1 VLVVFALYAQDIPLQ
16 SDPAPTTDSVD
27 TKALSRLDNRCDGLA
42 KDITNQSEKT
52 LDEMEKRELRLK
64 DKFMLK
70 DTMVAKK
77 LFGDIQTQIRQLSSK
92 LTVRMGLGVQSIWAN
107 YEYNALVNNP
117 NVWAII
123 YHF

>member
-1 VLVVFALYAQDIPLQ
+1 MLVVFALYAQDIPLQ

-77 LFGDIQTQIRQLSSK
+77 LFGDIQTQYRQLSSK
-92 LTVRMGLGVQSIWAN
+92 LTVRMG
-107 YEYNALVNNP
+107 
-117 NVWAII
+117 
-123 YHF
+123 